1 MVHGL
6 MRIPTMLAILAA
18 SAPAVAPAY
27 PVVSPINGR
36 VYATA
41 YYPYNGGSNH
51 NAVDISGGSCGST
64 GVLTAIDASIQWN
77 VVIRHTDVFCYGG
90 HSVSPNE
97 AYHTF
102 SNGYT
107 FRQQYFNKSANSYS
121 RTCDRCNIGTVF
133 GTIGNMTDPFVHMQM
148 DKLGTKS
155 TSWYAGMASL
165 GESVTTATPIGY
177 TERAY

>member
-1 MVHGL
+1 MVHRQ
-6 MRIPTMLAILAA
+6 MTIPTMLAVLAA
-18 SAPAVAPAY
+18 FAPAIAPAY

-36 VYATA
+36 VYAVA
-41 YYPYNGGSNH
+41 SYPYNQAYYH
-51 NAVDISGGSCGST
+51 NAVDITGGSCGST
-64 GVLTAIDASIQWN
+64 GVLTAIDASISWT
-77 VVIRHTDVFCYGG
+77 VVIRHTDVLCYGG

-121 RTCDRCNIGTVF
+121 RTCDRCSIGTIF
-133 GTIGNMTDPFVHMQM
+133 GTYGGMTDPYVHMQM

-155 TSWYAGMASL
+155 TSWYSGMVSV
-165 GESVTTATPIGY
+165 GENVTTTTTIGY
-177 TERAY
+177 TERVY